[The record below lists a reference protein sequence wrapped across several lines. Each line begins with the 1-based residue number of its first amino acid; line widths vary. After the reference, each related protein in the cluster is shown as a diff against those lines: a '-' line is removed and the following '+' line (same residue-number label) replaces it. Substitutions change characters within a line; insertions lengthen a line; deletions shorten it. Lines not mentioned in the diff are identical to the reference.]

1 MKMVTINNEPTLD
14 DIDKEILGYLQLAK
28 PVSFFLFAGAGSG
41 KTHSLVSALKHLPQG
56 NKKQLHLG
64 GQKIGVITYTNAA
77 CDEIMQRLDFDPLV
91 EVKTINSFVWSLI
104 ANFHTD
110 IKDSLIQNLQD
121 QIDELMVKQQ
131 KGRASQAAIDREN
144 SIASKQERLVRL
156 AEVRRFTY
164 SAKGENQGYD
174 SLNHSEVIKITTD
187 FLINKPLMRNILA
200 SKYPILLIDES
211 QDTHKELLEA
221 IFKVQVELKERF
233 MLGLF
238 GDMMQRIYGHGKKDL
253 GQKLPEDWAIPKKL
267 INYHCHRRIIT
278 LINQIR
284 STVDDHQ
291 QVPASTNQDGF
302 VRLFILPNN
311 IDQQTAELKIAEE
324 MAKITGD
331 NLWETSTEVKTL
343 ILEHH
348 MAAKR
353 MGFLEIYQPLSKI
366 DKFKTGLLDGTLSG
380 IRLFTNL
387 ILPVVE
393 AKQRGDEFT
402 VATIVRTHSP
412 LLSKNTLQALDK
424 EQIKQLKKAKEAVE
438 TLMQLWSDNHEPQ
451 LIDVLSS
458 IHQTNLFEIP
468 ECFKPIVARS
478 PKQQQLAEK
487 ETTDMPSITPYIDEE
502 DNTLNAWNTF
512 LLAPF
517 SQIKPYASYV
527 SQQANFD
534 THQGVKGREFPR
546 VMVIIDDS
554 KAKGFSF
561 SYDRLFNVKAETFTT
576 KKNKSSDSET
586 ISDRTRRL
594 FYVTCSRTAK
604 SLAIVAYSNREDLEK
619 VKTYALG
626 QKWFTSDEIIVNKP

>member
-1 MKMVTINNEPTLD
+1 MKIAAITSEPTLD

-41 KTHSLVSALKHLPQG
+41 KTRSLVNALKYLPQG
-56 NKKQLHLG
+56 NKKQLLLRS
-64 GQKIGVITYTNAA
+64 QKIGVITYTNAA
-77 CDEIMQRLDFDPLV
+77 CDEIMQRLNFDPLV

-104 ANFHTD
+104 ANFHTN
-110 IKDSLIQNLQD
+110 IKDWLIQNLQN
-121 QIDELMVKQQ
+121 QIEELTVKQQ
-131 KGRASQAAIDREN
+131 KGRASQAAIDRAN
-144 SIASKQERLVRL
+144 SIATKQERLARL
-156 AEVRRFTY
+156 AEVKRFTY
-164 SAKGENQGYD
+164 SPKGKNQGYD
-174 SLNHSEVIKITTD
+174 SLNHSEVIKIATD

-221 IFKVQVELKERF
+221 IFKVQAELKERF

-238 GDMMQRIYGHGKKDL
+238 GDMMQRIYEHGKKDL
-253 GQKLPEDWAIPKKL
+253 RQQLPEDWAEPKKL
-267 INYHCHRRIIT
+267 INYRCPRRVIT

-284 STVDDHQ
+284 STVDEHQ
-291 QVPASTNQDGF
+291 QVPASTNEDGF

-311 IDQQTAELKIAEE
+311 IDKQTAEIKIAKE
-324 MAKITGD
+324 MAKFTRD

-353 MGFLEIYQPLSKI
+353 MGFLEVYQPLNKI
-366 DKFKTGLLDGTLSG
+366 DKLKTGLLDGTLSG
-380 IRLFTNL
+380 IHLFTNL

-424 EQIKQLKKAKEAVE
+424 EQMKQLKKAKEAVQ
-438 TLMQLWSDNHEPQ
+438 TLMQLWSNNHEPQ
-451 LIDVLSS
+451 LINVLSS

-468 ECFKPIVARS
+468 ECFQPIVARS
-478 PKQQQLAEK
+478 SNQQQLAEK
-487 ETTDMPSITPYIDEE
+487 EITDVSSITPYIDEE
-502 DNTLNAWNTF
+502 DNALNAWDTF

-527 SQQANFD
+527 NQQANFD

-554 KAKGFSF
+554 EAKGFSF
-561 SYDRLFNVKAETFTT
+561 SYDKLFKVKAENLTA

-586 ISDRTRRL
+586 TSDRTRRL
-594 FYVTCSRTAK
+594 FYVTCSRAAK
-604 SLAIVAYSNREDLEK
+604 SLAIVAYSNPENLEN
-619 VKTYALG
+619 VKAYTVE
-626 QKWFTSDEIIVNKP
+626 QKWFTSDEIIVNGP